1 MENHL
6 AQNNIEK
13 KIESFISD
21 IPSLPVSAGKV
32 LEICNDVNVSPFDL
46 NKVISLDPVLTG
58 RLLQLINSAYYGLG
72 SHVTSLVKAITML
85 GINTVKNLALST
97 AVLNTLP
104 RNKAHNGLNMEGY
117 WRHCLCVGVTSKLL
131 AVKQGVDPKYH
142 QEYFT
147 AGLLHDI
154 GKLPLNAVL
163 SSDYMNII
171 AAADNE
177 RKHLFNSE
185 NESLGTNHC
194 NAGAMIAKAWKL
206 DSPLVDVISFHH
218 GMEEYYGE
226 FMHILYNVAVADYF
240 SIVYD
245 VGFAGNRNPIKP
257 EKAIWEAIGLN
268 EDSFEE
274 FKDSVFLEIDK
285 AKIFLKI

>member
-1 MENHL
+1 MIQDNL
-6 AQNNIEK
+6 DK

-32 LEICNDVNVSPFDL
+32 LEICNNVNASPFDL

-85 GINTVKNLALST
+85 GINTVKNLALTT
-97 AVLNTLP
+97 AILNSLP
-104 RNKAHNGLNMEGY
+104 GNKVINGLDMEGY
-117 WRHCLCVGVTSKLL
+117 WRHCLCVAVTSKLL
-131 AVKQGVDPKYH
+131 AAKQGVDPKYH

-154 GKLPLNAVL
+154 GKIPLNTIL

-171 AAADNE
+171 AAADRE
-177 RKHLFNSE
+177 RKHLFNTE
-185 NESLGTNHC
+185 NEGLGINHC
-194 NAGAMIAKAWKL
+194 SAGVMIAKAWKL
-206 DSPLVDVISFHH
+206 DSPLADVISCHH
-218 GMEEYYGE
+218 GIEEYYGE
-226 FMHILYNVAVADYF
+226 FMHILYNVAAADYF
-240 SIVYD
+240 SIVYE

-257 EKAIWEAIGLN
+257 PIWEAAGIN

-274 FKDSVFLEIDK
+274 FKDSVSVEIEK